1 MKIKKTTAYQ
11 RSKDLG
17 GYDMK
22 TDIEEKIH
30 VALMDSIEP
39 AIRESMKEWG
49 EQSEQVFNSLDELV
63 ADLIRD
69 DKDIRKAIKIAVVK
83 SLDKMDITP

>member
-1 MKIKKTTAYQ
+1 
-11 RSKDLG
+11 
-17 GYDMK
+17 MK

-83 SLDKMDITP
+83 SLDKMKIT

>member
-1 MKIKKTTAYQ
+1 MNIN
-11 RSKDLG
+11 
-17 GYDMK
+17 
-22 TDIEEKIH
+22 IEEKIH
-30 VALMDSIEP
+30 IALIDSIEP

>member
-83 SLDKMDITP
+83 SLDKMKIT

>member
-1 MKIKKTTAYQ
+1 MNIN
-11 RSKDLG
+11 
-17 GYDMK
+17 
-22 TDIEEKIH
+22 IEEKIH
-30 VALMDSIEP
+30 IALIDSIEP

-83 SLDKMDITP
+83 SLDKMDKTP